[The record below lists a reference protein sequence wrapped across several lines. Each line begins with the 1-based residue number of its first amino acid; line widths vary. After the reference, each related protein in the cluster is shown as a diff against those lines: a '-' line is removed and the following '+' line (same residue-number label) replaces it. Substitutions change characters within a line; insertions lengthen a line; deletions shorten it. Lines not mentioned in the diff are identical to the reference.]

1 MSEHIGWHL
10 SRRSG
15 LCTRH
20 GSCPRAIRGS
30 LEGWGARGG
39 ALHKLLGVLGSGPA
53 GKLLS
58 GPERAPA
65 VCSLHLRWEGAEVMP
80 KVPSTLVLPGR
91 CFQNSSSAA
100 TGAPSRQMGQ
110 PRPGLLGE
118 GSRPFS
124 WEGCRGVGTLSCSSQ
139 VLLPHEANLPRT
151 VAGMEPHSVPNMH
164 QPLQSPPS
172 SSPGCQ
178 TAAIPLPRGGDP
190 VRAGEADLPPGAALA
205 PHPGHVVPS
214 LPALAELLSV

>member
-1 MSEHIGWHL
+1 
-10 SRRSG
+10 
-15 LCTRH
+15 
-20 GSCPRAIRGS
+20 
-30 LEGWGARGG
+30 
-39 ALHKLLGVLGSGPA
+39 
-53 GKLLS
+53 
-58 GPERAPA
+58 
-65 VCSLHLRWEGAEVMP
+65 MP
-80 KVPSTLVLPGR
+80 KVPSTLVLPGW

-100 TGAPSRQMGQ
+100 IGAPSRQMGQ

-151 VAGMEPHSVPNMH
+151 VAGMEPNSVPNMH